1 MNRFEILLVDDEAII
16 LLSLKME
23 LKRRY
28 KKYTIHTVLNAEHA
42 IDILTQKGDSI
53 ALVISDWLLPG
64 IKGDELLIHVNTH
77 YPEIKKILI
86 TGQAPDDVLSKIKE
100 LAGLDLYIPKPW
112 NSNELFSFLDPLLK

>member
-1 MNRFEILLVDDEAII
+1 MHRLEILLVDDEAII

-28 KKYTIHTVLNAEHA
+28 KQYTIHTALNAEHA
-42 IDILTQKGDSI
+42 LDILVQKGDSI

-77 YPEIKKILI
+77 YPEIKKVLI
-86 TGQAPDDVLSKIKE
+86 SGQVPDNVLTQIKELFLQLADLSKIP
-100 LAGLDLYIPKPW
+100 I
-112 NSNELFSFLDPLLK
+112 